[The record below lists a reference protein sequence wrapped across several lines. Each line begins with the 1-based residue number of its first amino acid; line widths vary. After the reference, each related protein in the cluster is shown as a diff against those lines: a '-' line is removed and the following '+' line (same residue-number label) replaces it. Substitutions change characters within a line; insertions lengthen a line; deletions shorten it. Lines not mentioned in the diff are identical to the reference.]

1 SDLLSKLSSF
11 LHRFQVPGMYRKH
24 IWKLLLDVMDANEDS
39 DPFVSTQQTLH
50 CKDIRRALQ
59 LMLYIDDNTTP
70 SKQLVLMFFLEFS
83 ELDINIDKQFQ
94 TNEVKDLMVISD
106 VLVKEFIDDK
116 NKLDDS
122 IDEMYW
128 LFRNLISSVRLNFFA
143 LIDCY
148 EKFVNGLAQEDKSLH
163 HHLVKTGIIRVQ
175 PNSTAINGAKRDYK
189 KYNISNYRP
198 IITWF
203 VRFYAGII
211 DHHCLIR
218 IFDRVVGA
226 LIHGSRPFAVLGSV
240 GKAILSHFRTDLL
253 DLNTYE
259 DIAKRL
265 LSPLTLE
272 QSEQVITKALSP

>member
-1 SDLLSKLSSF
+1 
-11 LHRFQVPGMYRKH
+11 MYRKH

-211 DHHCLIR
+211 DHHCLI
-218 IFDRVVGA
+218 
-226 LIHGSRPFAVLGSV
+226 
-240 GKAILSHFRTDLL
+240 
-253 DLNTYE
+253 
-259 DIAKRL
+259 
-265 LSPLTLE
+265 
-272 QSEQVITKALSP
+272 

>member
-1 SDLLSKLSSF
+1 
-11 LHRFQVPGMYRKH
+11 VYRKH
-24 IWKLLLDVMDANEDS
+24 IWKLLLDVMSVTPPTDDL
-39 DPFVSTQQTLH
+39 FVSTEQSLH
-50 CKDIRRALQ
+50 CKDIRRALH

-83 ELDINIDKQFQ
+83 QLDINIDKQFQ
-94 TNEVKDLMVISD
+94 SNEVKDLMVISD

-116 NKLDDS
+116 NK
-122 IDEMYW
+122 DENCIEETYW
-128 LFRNLISSVRLNFFA
+128 LFRNLVSGVRSNFFA
-143 LIDCY
+143 LIDTY

-163 HHLVKTGIIRVQ
+163 NHLVKTGVIKVQ
-175 PNSTAINGAKRDYK
+175 PTTTANSGAKPHYK

-211 DHHCLIR
+211 DHHFLIR
-218 IFDRVVGA
+218 IFDKVVGA
-226 LIHGSRPFAVLGSV
+226 LIHGTRPFAVLGSV
-240 GKAILSHFRTDLL
+240 GKAILSQFRTDLL

-259 DIAKRL
+259 DITKRL

-272 QSEQVITKALSP
+272 QSEQVIIKALSP